1 MEILQHPIKKI
12 DTSSFNRFQL
22 EIFNILISIFEKLKF
37 NEISDKSTIDEMP
50 YLDIIIRLNKNDF
63 VLNLSIRKDIFVINS
78 NYFDIN
84 VYPETDLDKIKI
96 LLEDIF
102 DGKYSL
108 GLSYGRNGKLISKE
122 LLFDKNRINEFNQ
135 KHKMTMFNKK
145 VKEKENIKGY
155 KLTG

>member
-1 MEILQHPIKKI
+1 MEILQHTIKKI

-22 EIFNILISIFEKLKF
+22 GILNILILIFEKLKF

-50 YLDIIIRLNKNDF
+50 YLDIIIRLNNNDF
-63 VLNLSIRKDIFVINS
+63 VLNLSIRKNLFIINS

-96 LLEDIF
+96 LLEEIF
-102 DGKYSL
+102 DGKYFL
-108 GLSYGRNGKLISKE
+108 HLSYGRNGKLIFKE
-122 LLFDKNRINEFNQ
+122 LIFEKNRINEFNQ